1 MVQIIR
7 VGPVDGG
14 WTVDC
19 EGAAEPAV
27 YLSGAKAE
35 ATARLTAA
43 RLAAAGQDVRIDI
56 LDRDS
61 REAGIRWFDA
71 GSTFPGEAGQTRGR
85 SSG

>member
-14 WTVDC
+14 WVVDC

-56 LDRDS
+56 LDRDK
-61 REAGIRWFDA
+61 REAGIRWFNA
-71 GSTFPGEAGQTRGR
+71 GGSSPSEA
-85 SSG
+85 

>member
-14 WTVDC
+14 WVVDC

-35 ATARLTAA
+35 AIARLTAA
-43 RLAAAGQDVRIDI
+43 RLAAVGQDVRIDI
-56 LDRDS
+56 LDRS
-61 REAGIRWFDA
+61 NREAGSRWFNA
-71 GSTFPGEAGQTRGR
+71 GSSLPSEA
-85 SSG
+85 

>member
-14 WTVDC
+14 WVVDC

-56 LDRDS
+56 LDRDN
-61 REAGIRWFDA
+61 REAGIRWFNA
-71 GSTFPGEAGQTRGR
+71 GGPSPSEA
-85 SSG
+85 